1 MKSGFRYILY
11 IIIAIIAVGSLML
24 FIMRNQAVTFL
35 SDNTGV
41 TAAVK
46 TPTISGSASKDALDN
61 SILSAPKFVA
71 LKNNVVTFDF
81 DSICKTPVGRME
93 VGATSS
99 DGVFATTT
107 QVVRCGLGNNVPFP
121 VPPKKE

>member
-1 MKSGFRYILY
+1 MRSGFRYILY
-11 IIIAIIAVGSLML
+11 IIIALIVVGGLTL
-24 FIMRNQAVTFL
+24 FVLRDQAVTFL

-46 TPTISGSASKDALDN
+46 TPSIAAGASKDALDN
-61 SILSAPKFVA
+61 SLLSASKFVA

-81 DSICKTPVGRME
+81 DSICKTPVGKIE

-99 DGVFATTT
+99 DGVFATST
-107 QVVRCGLGNNVPFP
+107 QTVSCDLGNNVPFP